1 MTLTKEQW
9 IELSNLFHKHFDF
22 MATTDTDINAF
33 GNAASFP
40 AIVKIVEDFLTKRP
54 LDWQPGAPSLSGRY
68 FLITK
73 MVPFP
78 HDYYPYDPDDAEW
91 DTDEVLF
98 HFGPIPPAPKIDRT

>member
-9 IELSNLFHKHFDF
+9 IELSNLFYKHFDCHAEDDGPEWKL
-22 MATTDTDINAF
+22 ATT
-33 GNAASFP
+33 FP
-40 AIVKIVEDFLTKRP
+40 AIVKVVEDFLSKRP
-54 LDWQPGAPSLSGRY
+54 LDWQPGAPSEAGRY

>member
-9 IELSNLFHKHFDF
+9 IELSDIFHKSYDVWAIDDDGLGPYVHFP
-22 MATTDTDINAF
+22 
-33 GNAASFP
+33 SL
-40 AIVKIVEDFLTKRP
+40 VKIVEDFLSKRP
-54 LDWQPGAPSLSGRY
+54 LDWQPGAPSTAGRY

-73 MVPFP
+73 VVPFP